1 MFKRRSKTLKHAPF
15 GKKLIIRILLYT
27 TFVVSALL
35 AIFVGHSRKL
45 FISSSVTASTKNVNT
60 NKQKRGQVEKVKED
74 EEYKKFEFPYP
85 KSCQFERPPPGHGTD
100 YDIAI
105 FYHVGF
111 INNWKTIMWD
121 QMHTLETCGLGYM
134 ASNMTISYYSSMD
147 DSTTTTTVAEL
158 VELVK
163 QFRFTENLQTI
174 TYMQAT
180 SSPFEKPILE
190 SAGELCRSNKIASPK
205 KRTFI
210 YYFHSKGA
218 SQFTEDWRLKCY
230 QDSAYCNIL
239 YWRKY
244 LEFFLIEKPTLCLE
258 AFLEN
263 DAYTCGVN
271 LHNEPSWH
279 YNGNFWAASC
289 DYVSRL
295 PAKIET
301 SEEHWTNHVAAE
313 MWIGKQIPYI
323 GNINLAKYI
332 SFFESDTLH
341 LPEGEDFWKGTL
353 YSNPLNPEIYGN
365 ISSHIQK
372 TNMYSN
378 IWLKY
383 LDALNK

>member
-1 MFKRRSKTLKHAPF
+1 MV
-15 GKKLIIRILLYT
+15 LYT
-27 TFVVSALL
+27 TCVVSALL
-35 AIFVGHSRKL
+35 AIFVAHSRNL
-45 FISSSVTASTKNVNT
+45 FFSSSVTASTKTVNT
-60 NKQKRGQVEKVKED
+60 NKPKGGHPFLKTREVEK
-74 EEYKKFEFPYP
+74 EEYKIFEFPYP
-85 KSCQFERPPPGHGTD
+85 KSCQLERPPPGHGTD

-134 ASNMTISYYSSMD
+134 ASNMTISYYSMD
-147 DSTTTTTVAEL
+147 DSTTTKKVAEL
-158 VELVK
+158 VQLVE
-163 QFRFTENLQTI
+163 QFRFTKNLQSI
-174 TYMQAT
+174 HYMQVT

-190 SAGELCRSNKIASPK
+190 SAGELCRSNKIASPN

-218 SQFTEDWRLKCY
+218 SQFTDDWKLKCF

-258 AFLEN
+258 AFLQN

-271 LHNEPSWH
+271 FHKEPSWH
-279 YNGNFWAASC
+279 YNGNFWAATC
-289 DYVSRL
+289 DYVSQL
-295 PAKIET
+295 PARIET
-301 SEEHWTNHVAAE
+301 SENDWINHVAAE
-313 MWIGKQIPYI
+313 MWIGKQVPYT
-323 GNINLAKYI
+323 GNLNLAKFI
-332 SFFESDTLH
+332 SFFESDTLD
-341 LPEGEDFWKGTL
+341 LPEGGDFLKGTL
-353 YSNPLNPEIYGN
+353 YSNPLSPEIYGN
-365 ISSHIQK
+365 VSFHTQK

-383 LDALNK
+383 LEALSK